1 MKKILAAVV
10 LLILLS
16 VPVSAEKWVFTEFGL
31 SYGTIISPQSRAI
44 GSYGVFDTPVFD
56 AKVGASIYK
65 WGDIYLG
72 GAYNVFVARQDSN
85 SCAVFAPLYI
95 GARANIFPEWPVF
108 PDVFFETGMTLGSMH
123 MFAADMP
130 PFYYKDISWNGGYYN
145 FGVGVNL
152 NVADIAV
159 LRLSL
164 ERPAVYDVDKKE
176 IHTIKTG
183 LAWKILY

>member
-10 LLILLS
+10 LLMAVS
-16 VPVSAEKWVFTEFGL
+16 MSASAEKWVFTEFGL
-31 SYGTIISPQSRAI
+31 SYGTITSPQSRAI

-72 GAYNVFVARQDSN
+72 GAYNIFVAKQDSN

-108 PDVFFETGMTLGSMH
+108 PDVSFETGMTLGSMH
-123 MFAADMP
+123 MLVLNP
-130 PFYYKDISWNGGYYN
+130 TPGYKDISWNGGYYN

-183 LAWKILY
+183 LAWKIFY

>member
-1 MKKILAAVV
+1 MKKILAAAV

-16 VPVSAEKWVFTEFGL
+16 VSVNAQKWVFTEFGL
-31 SYGTIISPQSRAI
+31 SYGTVTGPHSRAI
-44 GSYGVFDTPVFD
+44 GNYGVFDTPVFD
-56 AKVGASIYK
+56 AKVGASIYQ

-72 GAYNVFVARQDSN
+72 GAYNVFIARQDSN

-95 GARANIFPEWPVF
+95 GARANIFPQWPVF
-108 PDVFFETGMTLGSMH
+108 PDVFFETGITLGSMH
-123 MFAADMP
+123 IFVPLPAPD
-130 PFYYKDISWNGGYYN
+130 YQDISWNSGYYN

-164 ERPAVYDVDKKE
+164 ERPAFYDVDKKE
-176 IHTIKTG
+176 MHTIKTG
-183 LAWKILY
+183 LAWKIFY